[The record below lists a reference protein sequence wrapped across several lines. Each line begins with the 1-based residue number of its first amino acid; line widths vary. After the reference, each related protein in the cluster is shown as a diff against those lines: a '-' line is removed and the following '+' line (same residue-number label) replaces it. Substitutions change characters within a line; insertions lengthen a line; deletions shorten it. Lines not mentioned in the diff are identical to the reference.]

1 MMPTERESRLD
12 ALIRANAADLLAYLE
27 RRIDPRAD
35 AADVL
40 SETLIV
46 AWKKSAKAPSD
57 DIGGR
62 MWLFTI
68 ARNTLLNA
76 RRAGRRRLAATERL
90 RNELAQSESLQPPEM
105 GDSLAVRQAV
115 NRLPTDLRE
124 LVTLIHWDGFS
135 VAEAAEVIGIS
146 ASTGRSRYAV
156 AKRRLHSALV
166 AEPEDSLS

>member
-1 MMPTERESRLD
+1 MMPTEWENRFE
-12 ALIRANAADLLAYLE
+12 ALIRANASDLLAYLE

-40 SETLIV
+40 SETLII
-46 AWKKSAKAPSD
+46 AWKKSAKVPSD

-76 RRAGRRRLAATERL
+76 RRATHRRSAATERL
-90 RNELAQSESLQPPEM
+90 RYELAQSGSSQQPEM

-115 NRLPTDLRE
+115 NSLPTDLRE

-156 AKRRLHSALV
+156 AKARLHSALV
-166 AEPEDSLS
+166 PEPENSLN